1 MIYPGVQIKAVEGN
15 TLCANPDFNE
25 ARSDL
30 GVEAIPVHSQIEGRV
45 PQPDQPWCDG
55 AMASRDFTH
64 VCPKC
69 RARTRVENIIP
80 GVSMR
85 MVTLL
90 IIAAVCSLKNV
101 ESRPPER
108 GFPT

>member
-25 ARSDL
+25 TRSDL

-55 AMASRDFTH
+55 VMASRDFTH

-69 RARTRVENIIP
+69 RARTRVENIRWQILVVSQGHLALVSP
-80 GVSMR
+80 TGVVR
-85 MVTLL
+85 TALL
-90 IIAAVCSLKNV
+90 S
-101 ESRPPER
+101 
-108 GFPT
+108 